1 MSEKTSKF
9 NDKIENIYLTKFSS
23 YRYKIFQFLE
33 KLYKNLIDSRN
44 GRIEFIIEYISK
56 IKPKS
61 ILEVGSGVFPMY
73 PYLPATLQNKLKY
86 YICEVNFE
94 KVRYLQ
100 KLYPN
105 LKIVCNDALS
115 LPYKDNHFDFVFSK
129 GVFHHI
135 DDNNP
140 EKRKQ
145 KKLDFLIESRR
156 VLKEGGTNLLMDF
169 YYSPGQ
175 FKDIL
180 WHKLYRIILWESDYN
195 YSHRTEVEEFFRH
208 VGFKNTR
215 SSEFDTFKGLYYYI
229 IGKK

>member
-1 MSEKTSKF
+1 MSKKTSKF

-129 GVFHHI
+129 
-135 DDNNP
+135 
-140 EKRKQ
+140 
-145 KKLDFLIESRR
+145 
-156 VLKEGGTNLLMDF
+156 
-169 YYSPGQ
+169 
-175 FKDIL
+175 
-180 WHKLYRIILWESDYN
+180 
-195 YSHRTEVEEFFRH
+195 
-208 VGFKNTR
+208 
-215 SSEFDTFKGLYYYI
+215 
-229 IGKK
+229 